1 MQLGILIQVVNTPI
15 PNCAVVSKAVPE
27 KLRSQGGYSY
37 NLKLKMRYFIPVLV
51 AVDMKV

>member
-27 KLRSQGGYSY
+27 KLRSRGYSY